1 MALGGIFNLMLNK
14 TKSTSQHTPIYP
26 SKMRTEQDKAKVQT
40 KLDFFFYFIKERT
53 ILSGRSSI
61 HKLPKEESK
70 EKYPGQGS
78 RLDCIVQINA
88 LDSSI
93 HHQQLRNL

>member
-40 KLDFFFYFIKERT
+40 KLDFFLFYKGKDHPFRQI
-53 ILSGRSSI
+53 I
-61 HKLPKEESK
+61 HT
-70 EKYPGQGS
+70 
-78 RLDCIVQINA
+78 
-88 LDSSI
+88 
-93 HHQQLRNL
+93 